1 MSEELEV
8 NGEWLKLDNCVLE
21 EFICVESWPKESLS
35 GEVNSIYLKV
45 DGIWHRLYF
54 DCCIVFWRKNVDV
67 PKEYDMHELD
77 MSFKLVDLGKEYSLV
92 GKAIKTM
99 RRSGTENKSNVTIEL
114 ADNKTI
120 QFSCE
125 GDAAKYKIF

>member
-8 NGEWLKLDNCVLE
+8 NGEWPKLDNCVLE
-21 EFICVESWPKESLS
+21 EIICVETWPKESLS

-45 DGIWHRLYF
+45 DGVWYRLYF

-67 PKEYDMHELD
+67 PKEYDMRELD
-77 MSFKLVDLGKEYSLV
+77 MSFKLVDLGKEYSLTS
-92 GKAIKTM
+92 KNIKSM
-99 RRSGTENKSNVTIEL
+99 HGSGIENQSKVTIEL
-114 ADNKTI
+114 ADKKTI

-125 GDAAKYKIF
+125 GDVVAYKIF